1 MKTPKYDVC
10 SVIDLRHKDNSELPD
25 RIYIDMVYWKDGC
38 EEWMYAC
45 TSERNEGH
53 LIYLTESYIN
63 KYRSKKTA
71 QCYDNDI
78 VRDMYN
84 QGFRFCGNFDT
95 GVALQKA
102 NRLRMAQYI
111 KHIVLN
117 DAVAPDGNI
126 LSGQSGLWVKYHRTI
141 NGSGDCY
148 SGYRKIK

>member
-71 QCYDNDI
+71 ECYKYEI
-78 VRDMYN
+78 GRDM
-84 QGFRFCGNFDT
+84 
-95 GVALQKA
+95 
-102 NRLRMAQYI
+102 
-111 KHIVLN
+111 
-117 DAVAPDGNI
+117 
-126 LSGQSGLWVKYHRTI
+126 
-141 NGSGDCY
+141 
-148 SGYRKIK
+148 